1 MTTISYTVRRKFK
14 SEGKVY
20 EKGDTWEPIGDEY
33 KDNLIIKNGLVVS
46 KITVTKRAKKADG
59 N

>member
-14 SEGKVY
+14 SEGKIY
-20 EKGDTWEPIGDEY
+20 EKGDAWQPIGDER
-33 KDNLIIKNGLVVS
+33 KDNTIINGGFVVS
-46 KITVTKRAKKADG
+46 DITVTKRVKKTDG